1 MSYIPFLSKYK
12 TTSMIIRNISLLL
25 IARPLL
31 HVLLCVLMLFSIA
44 SGSAVNTS
52 HHLATLPSSF
62 KIALGKIPGYAI
74 VKFDDSDV
82 AYLCEIKFDSS
93 TEKHLYSI
101 EPQPAIFRPLTRFSF
116 SHRVEDIQSLFV
128 CALGKVKRI
137 QHTNI
142 FDYENYSIHIT
153 MSAGKYSDK
162 TSFPFNVI
170 VPKEEIDDSSF
181 FSKIF
186 DADSGEHWICTLRY
200 SAFGRRDFPGCH
212 EPSLQTSP
220 PLLISRNPVA
230 GNYIMKL
237 DYLPW
242 SFRSHPVTGE
252 LIIKQ
257 GNEIKQGITY
267 NYHKI
272 TDLNYCYFSSSSCKL
287 IRSHWFNDEQPIIMQ
302 PIIINDFVRCI
313 LGKYK
318 Y

>member
-1 MSYIPFLSKYK
+1 
-12 TTSMIIRNISLLL
+12 MIIRNISLLL

-31 HVLLCVLMLFSIA
+31 HVLLCILILFSIA

-52 HHLATLPSSF
+52 HNLSTLPSSF

-74 VKFDDSDV
+74 VKFDDSDI
-82 AYLCEIKFDSS
+82 AYLCEIKFKYTIDKSP
-93 TEKHLYSI
+93 YCI

-116 SHRVEDIQSLFV
+116 PHRVEDIQSLFV
-128 CALGKVKRI
+128 SALGKVKRI

-162 TSFPFNVI
+162 TSFPFNI
-170 VPKEEIDDSSF
+170 ITPKEEIDNPAF

-186 DADSGEHWICTLRY
+186 EADSGKHIMTRLRY

-212 EPSLQTSP
+212 ELRLQTSP
-220 PLLISRNPVA
+220 PLLISRYPVD

-242 SFRSHPVTGE
+242 SFCSHPVTGE

-287 IRSHWFNDEQPIIMQ
+287 IGAHWFDDVQPIIMQ